1 MEAIELQASPRTV
14 LGKKVRHLRRQG
26 MLPANLFGHNV
37 ASQALQVEE
46 RAFQRA
52 FAQAGMNTLISL
64 KMEGAAE
71 PKMVLIRSL
80 QRNPLKR
87 DLLHVDFYQ
96 VAMMEKLTAQV
107 PLVFVGEAAGVAAG
121 GILLHSIDEVEI
133 ECLPGDLVRQI
144 DVDIS
149 GLQEIGDTIY
159 VKDLQVSAA
168 IRILRDPDE
177 VLVKI
182 LPPAKEEVAEVV
194 AEVAPAEVEEVPKGK
209 EAKEEEAEEE

>member
-64 KMEGAAE
+64 KMEGAE

>member
-26 MLPANLFGHNV
+26 IIPANLFGHNL
-37 ASQALQVEE
+37 ASQSLQVEE
-46 RAFQRA
+46 KAFQRA
-52 FAQAGMNTLISL
+52 FAQAGMNTLVSL
-64 KMEGAAE
+64 KMEGVAE
-71 PKMVLIRSL
+71 PKMVLIRGL
-80 QRNPLKR
+80 QRNPLNR

-107 PLVFVGEAAGVAAG
+107 PLVFVGEAPGVAAG
-121 GILLHSIDEVEI
+121 GILLHNIDEVEI

-149 GLQEIGDTIY
+149 GLQEIDDAIH
-159 VKDLQVSAA
+159 VKDLKISAA
-168 IRILRDPDE
+168 IKILRDPDE
-177 VLVKI
+177 VVVKI
-182 LPPAKEEVAEVV
+182 LPPAKEEVEEVV

-209 EAKEEEAEEE
+209 EAKEEAKEE

>member
-1 MEAIELQASPRTV
+1 MEAIELQARPRTV

-64 KMEGAAE
+64 KMEGAE

-107 PLVFVGEAAGVAAG
+107 PLVFVGEAAGVATG

>member
-26 MLPANLFGHNV
+26 MLPANLFGHNL

-46 RAFQRA
+46 KAFQRV
-52 FAQAGMNTLISL
+52 FAQAGMNTLVSL
-64 KMEGAAE
+64 KVEGAE
-71 PKMVLIRSL
+71 PKMVLIRGL

-107 PLVFVGEAAGVAAG
+107 PLVFVGEAPGVAAG
-121 GILLHSIDEVEI
+121 GILLHNIDEVEI
-133 ECLPGDLVRQI
+133 ECLPGDLLRHI

-149 GLQEIGDTIY
+149 GLKEIDDAIY
-159 VKDLQVSAA
+159 VKNLQVSAA

-177 VLVKI
+177 LVVKI
-182 LPPAKEEVAEVV
+182 LPPAKEEVEEVA

-209 EAKEEEAEEE
+209 EAKEEEKEAGE

>member
-1 MEAIELQASPRTV
+1 
-14 LGKKVRHLRRQG
+14 
-26 MLPANLFGHNV
+26 
-37 ASQALQVEE
+37 
-46 RAFQRA
+46 
-52 FAQAGMNTLISL
+52 MNTLVSL

-121 GILLHSIDEVEI
+121 GILLHNIDEVEI

>member
-26 MLPANLFGHNV
+26 MLPANLFGHNL

-46 RAFQRA
+46 KAFQRV
-52 FAQAGMNTLISL
+52 FAQAGMNTLVSL
-64 KMEGAAE
+64 KVDAAE
-71 PKMVLIRSL
+71 PRMVLIRGL

-107 PLVFVGEAAGVAAG
+107 PLVFVGEAPGVAAG
-121 GILLHSIDEVEI
+121 GILLHNIDEVEI
-133 ECLPGDLVRQI
+133 ECLPGDLVRHI

-149 GLQEIGDTIY
+149 GLQEIDDTIY
-159 VKDLQVSAA
+159 VKNLQVSAA

-177 VLVKI
+177 VVVKI
-182 LPPAKEEVAEVV
+182 LPPAKEEVEEVV

-209 EAKEEEAEEE
+209 EAKEEEKEAEE

>member
-26 MLPANLFGHNV
+26 MLPANLFGHNL

-46 RAFQRA
+46 KAFQRA
-52 FAQAGMNTLISL
+52 FAQAGMNTLVSL
-64 KMEGAAE
+64 KVDAAE
-71 PKMVLIRSL
+71 PRMVLIRGL

-107 PLVFVGEAAGVAAG
+107 PLVFVGEAPGVAAG
-121 GILLHSIDEVEI
+121 GILLHNIDEVEI
-133 ECLPGDLVRQI
+133 ECLPGDLVRHI

-149 GLQEIGDTIY
+149 GLQEIDDTIY
-159 VKDLQVSAA
+159 VKNLQVSAA

-177 VLVKI
+177 VVVKI
-182 LPPAKEEVAEVV
+182 LPPAKEEVEEVV

-209 EAKEEEAEEE
+209 EAKEEEKEAEE

>member
-64 KMEGAAE
+64 KMAGAE
-71 PKMVLIRSL
+71 PKMVLIRGL

-87 DLLHVDFYQ
+87 DVLHVDFYQ

-107 PLVFVGEAAGVAAG
+107 PLVFLGEAPGVAAG
-121 GILLHSIDEVEI
+121 GILLHNIDEVEI
-133 ECLPGDLVRQI
+133 ECLPGDLLRQI

-149 GLQEIGDTIY
+149 GLQAIDDAIH
-159 VKDLQVSAA
+159 VKDLKVSAA
-168 IRILRDPDE
+168 IKILRDPDE
-177 VLVKI
+177 VVAKI

-194 AEVAPAEVEEVPKGK
+194 AEVAPAEVEEIPKGK
-209 EAKEEEAEEE
+209 EAKEKEAEEE

>member
-26 MLPANLFGHNV
+26 MIPANLFGHGV

-46 RAFQRA
+46 KAFQRA
-52 FAQAGMNTLISL
+52 FAQAGMNTLVSL

-80 QRNPLKR
+80 QRNPLKK

-107 PLVFVGEAAGVAAG
+107 PLVFLGEAAGVATG
-121 GILLHSIDEVEI
+121 GILLHNIDEVEI
-133 ECLPGDLVRQI
+133 ECLPGDLVRHI

-149 GLQEIGDTIY
+149 GLKEIDDTIY
-159 VKDLQVSAA
+159 VKDLKVSAA
-168 IRILRDPDE
+168 IRIIRDPDE
-177 VLVKI
+177 VVVKI
-182 LPPAKEEVAEVV
+182 LPPAKAEVEEVV
-194 AEVAPAEVEEVPKGK
+194 AEVAPAEVEEIPKGK
-209 EAKEEEAEEE
+209 EATEKEAEEE

>member
-1 MEAIELQASPRTV
+1 MEAIELQASPRAV

-26 MLPANLFGHNV
+26 MLPANLFGHNL

-46 RAFQRA
+46 KAFQRA
-52 FAQAGMNTLISL
+52 FAQAGMNTLVSL
-64 KMEGAAE
+64 KVEGAE
-71 PKMVLIRSL
+71 PKMVLIRGL

-107 PLVFVGEAAGVAAG
+107 PLVFVGEAPGVAAG
-121 GILLHSIDEVEI
+121 GILLHNIDEVEI
-133 ECLPGDLVRQI
+133 ECLPGDLVRHI

-149 GLQEIGDTIY
+149 GLKEIDDTIY
-159 VKDLQVSAA
+159 VKNLQVSAA

-177 VLVKI
+177 LVVKI
-182 LPPAKEEVAEVV
+182 LPPAKEEVEEVA

-209 EAKEEEAEEE
+209 EAKEEEKEAGE

>member
-26 MLPANLFGHNV
+26 MLPANLFGHNL

-52 FAQAGMNTLISL
+52 FAQAGMNTLVSL
-64 KMEGAAE
+64 KVEGAE
-71 PKMVLIRSL
+71 PKMVLIRGL

-107 PLVFVGEAAGVAAG
+107 PLVFVGEAPGVAAG
-121 GILLHSIDEVEI
+121 GILLHNIDEVEI
-133 ECLPGDLVRQI
+133 ECLPGDLLRQI

-149 GLQEIGDTIY
+149 GLQEIDDAIH
-159 VKDLQVSAA
+159 VKDLKVSAA

-177 VLVKI
+177 LVVKI
-182 LPPAKEEVAEVV
+182 LPPAKEEVEEVA

-209 EAKEEEAEEE
+209 EAKEEEKEAGE

>member
-26 MLPANLFGHNV
+26 MLPANLFGHNL

-46 RAFQRA
+46 KAFQRA
-52 FAQAGMNTLISL
+52 FAQAGMNTLVSL
-64 KMEGAAE
+64 KVAGAE
-71 PKMVLIRSL
+71 PKMVLIRGL

-87 DLLHVDFYQ
+87 NLLHVDFYQ

-107 PLVFVGEAAGVAAG
+107 PLVFVGEAPGVAAG
-121 GILLHSIDEVEI
+121 GILLHNIDEVEI
-133 ECLPGDLVRQI
+133 ECLPGDLVRHI

-149 GLQEIGDTIY
+149 GLQEIDDTIY
-159 VKDLQVSAA
+159 VKNLQVSAA

-177 VLVKI
+177 VVVKI
-182 LPPAKEEVAEVV
+182 LPPAKEEVEEVV

-209 EAKEEEAEEE
+209 EAKEEEKEAEE

>member
-26 MLPANLFGHNV
+26 MLPANLFGHNL

-52 FAQAGMNTLISL
+52 FAQAGMNTLVSL
-64 KMEGAAE
+64 KVEGAE
-71 PKMVLIRSL
+71 PKMVLIRGL

-107 PLVFVGEAAGVAAG
+107 PLVFVGEAPGVAAG
-121 GILLHSIDEVEI
+121 GILLHNIDEVEI
-133 ECLPGDLVRQI
+133 ECLPGDLVRHI

-149 GLQEIGDTIY
+149 GLKEIDDTIY
-159 VKDLQVSAA
+159 VKNLQVSAA

-177 VLVKI
+177 LVVKI
-182 LPPAKEEVAEVV
+182 LPPAKEEVEEVA

-209 EAKEEEAEEE
+209 EAKEEEKEAGE

>member
-14 LGKKVRHLRRQG
+14 LGKKVRHLRRRG

-64 KMEGAAE
+64 KMEGAE
-71 PKMVLIRSL
+71 PKMVLIRGL
-80 QRNPLKR
+80 QRNPLRR

-107 PLVFVGEAAGVAAG
+107 PLVFVGEAPGVAAG
-121 GILLHSIDEVEI
+121 GILLHNIDEVEI
-133 ECLPGDLVRQI
+133 ECLPGDLLRQI

-149 GLQEIGDTIY
+149 GLQEIDDAIH
-159 VKDLQVSAA
+159 VKDLKVSAA
-168 IRILRDPDE
+168 IKILRDPDE
-177 VLVKI
+177 VVVKI
-182 LPPAKEEVAEVV
+182 LPPAKEEVEEAVAEVV
-194 AEVAPAEVEEVPKGK
+194 PAEVEEIPKGK
-209 EAKEEEAEEE
+209 EAKEKEAEEE